1 LRKSGKE
8 TPFRYQQIT
17 KLIEIGLLC
26 QERAPYKRP
35 FISDIVHEINDLEST
50 DRQISNVNESTVG
63 EVS

>member
-1 LRKSGKE
+1 MS
-8 TPFRYQQIT
+8 

-35 FISDIVHEINDLEST
+35 FVSEIVREINDLEST
-50 DRQISNVNESTVG
+50 DMQVSNVNESTVG